1 MLPFSNF
8 LIEARKA
15 EAELK
20 NVEDAKGKLFEILAG
35 SYLLHGAHPKTG
47 MPAKFLE
54 HYRDEDGFR
63 PQEVHDKIKAALTKL
78 SPGTYEQV
86 VQHAQSASNH
96 LRDELKKRNIHNIS
110 HLAWTSQ
117 KGDHERFTG
126 VEDPNSDADLM
137 VKGTDQKGKL
147 IDPVG
152 LSMKYG
158 KQKDPNLR
166 GNGLDALE
174 QIAGLNK
181 GDLEGLREAHYD
193 HIRNQGL
200 ATGKAGDA
208 QYKELAKQKHPTAA
222 SIDDH
227 ALKTQQEMS
236 RRFTSGLSKLSSEDL
251 RNSIRNI
258 IAPETKYLH
267 IRHHTQ
273 VNPDGSAN
281 HETHNIQDHAN
292 SVLGNYEEFRVRPH
306 SGGISTVIEGRRRG
320 SDNFETAMQIGMKKS
335 RTFSGRGFNSFT
347 KAPMLREG
355 RKTKASRSIA
365 SVAAATSA
373 PRTRKTK
380 TAASVAAPAP
390 VAAPTVDPTTPTP
403 SGGFGQYRGLP
414 RHHQAYRE
422 NSIGGFQDSG
432 I

>member
-1 MLPFSNF
+1 MIPFSNF

-15 EAELK
+15 ETELK

-47 MPAKFLE
+47 MPLKFLE

-63 PQEVHDKIKAALTKL
+63 PQEVHNKIKTALTKL

-86 VQHAQSASNH
+86 VQHAQSASDH
-96 LRDELKKRNIHNIS
+96 LREELKKRNVHNIS

-126 VEDPNSDADLM
+126 ADDPNSDADLM
-137 VKGTDQKGKL
+137 VKGSDQKGKL
-147 IDPVG
+147 IDPIG

-174 QIAGLNK
+174 KIAGLKK
-181 GDLEGLREAHYD
+181 GELEGLREGHYD

-208 QYKELAKQKHPTAA
+208 QYKELAKQKHPTAV

-236 RRFTSGLSKLSSEDL
+236 RRFTGGLSKLSSDDL

-273 VNPDGSAN
+273 VNADGGAN

-306 SGGISTVIEGRRRG
+306 SGGISTVIEGRRKG
-320 SDNFETAMQIGMKKS
+320 SDQFERAMEIGMKKS

-355 RKTKASRSIA
+355 RKTKASRSIP
-365 SVAAATSA
+365 SVAQSTA
-373 PRTRKTK
+373 PAPKTKKTK
-380 TAASVAAPAP
+380 TTAPASVN
-390 VAAPTVDPTTPTP
+390 PTTPTP
-403 SGGFGQYRGLP
+403 SGGFGQYRGNGPNVGGLP
-414 RHHQAYRE
+414 KHYQAYKD
-422 NSIGGFQDSG
+422 NTIGGHQDSG
-432 I
+432 Q

>member
-1 MLPFSNF
+1 MLNFSSF
-8 LIEARKA
+8 LTEARQA
-15 EAELK
+15 ESELK
-20 NVEDAKGKLFEILAG
+20 NVEDAKGKLFEILSG
-35 SYLLHGAHPKTG
+35 SYLLHGTHSKTG
-47 MPAKFLE
+47 MPKKFLE

-63 PQEVHDKIKAALTKL
+63 PEEVHDKIKAALQKM
-78 SPGTYEQV
+78 SPGMYEQV
-86 VQHAQSASNH
+86 VEHAKSAANH
-96 LRDELKKRNIHNIS
+96 LSGELKKRNIHNID

-137 VKGTDQKGKL
+137 VKGRDQNGTV

-174 QIAGLNK
+174 KIAGLKK

-193 HIRNQGL
+193 HVRSLGL
-200 ATGKAGDA
+200 QTGKAGDA
-208 QYKELAKQKHPTAA
+208 EYKRLAARKHPTAQ
-222 SIDDH
+222 SVDEH

-236 RRFTSGLSKLSSEDL
+236 RRFTEGLGRLSSDDL
-251 RNSIRNI
+251 RNSIRSI

-273 VNPDGSAN
+273 VGNDGSAN
-281 HETHNIQDHAN
+281 HETNDVQDHAN
-292 SVLGNYEEFRVRPH
+292 RVLNDYEEFRVRPH

-320 SDNFETAMQIGMKKS
+320 STGFETAMQIGMKKS
-335 RTFSGRGFNSFT
+335 RTYSARGFNSFT

-355 RKTKASRSIA
+355 RKTKAKKLTDTPAIPTA
-365 SVAAATSA
+365 KATRVKA
-373 PRTRKTK
+373 KP
-380 TAASVAAPAP
+380 AVAP
-390 VAAPTVDPTTPTP
+390 VAAPAAPVQRPDP
-403 SGGFGQYRGLP
+403 GGFGQNRGDGP
-414 RHHQAYRE
+414 RHYQAYKDR
-422 NSIGGFQDSG
+422 SIGGFQDSG

>member
-1 MLPFSNF
+1 MLNFSTY
-8 LIEARKA
+8 LIEAKARKA
-15 EAELK
+15 ETELK

-47 MPAKFLE
+47 MPNKFLE

-63 PQEVHDKIKAALTKL
+63 PQEVHDKIKTALTKL

-86 VQHAQSASNH
+86 VQHAQSASDH
-96 LRDELKKRNIHNIS
+96 LRDQLKSRNVHNIS

-137 VKGTDQKGKL
+137 VKGSDQKGKL
-147 IDPVG
+147 VDPIG

-174 QIAGLNK
+174 QIAGLKK

-208 QYKELAKQKHPTAA
+208 EYKDLAKQNHPTSA

-236 RRFTSGLSKLSSEDL
+236 RRFTQGLSRLSSDDL
-251 RNSIRNI
+251 RNSIRSI

-267 IRHHTQ
+267 VRHHTQ
-273 VNPDGSAN
+273 VNNDGSAN

-306 SGGISTVIEGRRRG
+306 SGGISTVIEGRRKG
-320 SDNFETAMQIGMKKS
+320 SDGFETAMQIGMKKS

-355 RKTKASRSIA
+355 RKTKASKSLA
-365 SVAAATSA
+365 SV
-373 PRTRKTK
+373 
-380 TAASVAAPAP
+380 P
-390 VAAPTVDPTTPTP
+390 VAAPKTRKPKATPPTP
-403 SGGFGQYRGLP
+403 AVAPAAPVQRPDPGGFGQYRGDGPGKLP
-414 RHHQAYRE
+414 RHYQAYTHK
-422 NSIGGFQDSG
+422 SIGGFQDTNS
-432 I
+432 

>member
-1 MLPFSNF
+1 MLGFSQY
-8 LIEARKA
+8 LTEGRKA
-15 EAELK
+15 EFELK
-20 NVEDAKGKLFEILAG
+20 NIEDAKGKLFEILSG
-35 SYLLHGAHPKTG
+35 SYLLHGAHSETG
-47 MPAKFLE
+47 MPKRFLE

-63 PQEVHDKIKAALTKL
+63 PQEVHNKIKDALQKM
-78 SPGTYEQV
+78 SPGMYEDV
-86 VQHAQSASNH
+86 VKHSQAAAEH
-96 LRDELKKRNIHNIS
+96 LRNQLGERGVHNIH

-126 VEDPNSDADLM
+126 VDDPNSDADLM
-137 VKGTDQKGKL
+137 VKGSDEGGKML
-147 IDPVG
+147 DPIG

-174 QIAGLNK
+174 QIAGLKK

-193 HIRNQGL
+193 HIRNQGI

-208 QYKELAKQKHPTAA
+208 EYKRLSKQNHPSAA

-236 RRFTSGLSKLSSEDL
+236 RRFTEGLTNHSSDEL
-251 RNSIRNI
+251 REAIRKI

-273 VNPDGSAN
+273 VSGSGAIN

-292 SVLGNYEEFRVRPH
+292 SVLNDYEEFRVRPH
-306 SGGISTVIEGRRRG
+306 TGGISTVIEGRRRG
-320 SDNFETAMQIGMKKS
+320 SDNFERAMEIGMKKS

-355 RKTKASRSIA
+355 RKTKASK
-365 SVAAATSA
+365 SVVTTAPSSA
-373 PRTRKTK
+373 PVPKSQKSKT
-380 TAASVAAPAP
+380 VAPKVTP
-390 VAAPTVDPTTPTP
+390 VNT
-403 SGGFGQYRGLP
+403 GEFGKHRGEGP
-414 RHHQAYRE
+414 KHYQAYVDK
-422 NSIGGFQDSG
+422 NTHMGYQDSE